1 MFARVLAGC
10 AAVAIAG
17 PFAAFRTTAAS
28 AGELPDWL
36 ALRPGTVA
44 LVDIAPWPAADEPEA
59 ALTEAPES
67 IERDFTADLGRPND
81 IVYEPVG
88 VRVRIVRLVDGNRVA
103 FVRGVGAA
111 WSAYTLVERAYPE
124 VPPGTPLR
132 AAGGFAGFADFFPT
146 LDTRESAADRIATGT
161 DLVALGM
168 GAGPYDPGTSDLVRV
183 RVRVLSG
190 PLRGRTGWIPVGF
203 TGLPRPVVPA
213 NAENA
218 AKACLCRIVRFGS
231 T

>member
-1 MFARVLAGC
+1 MFARVLAAC

-17 PFAAFRTTAAS
+17 PFAAALPAAAM

-44 LVDIAPWPAADEPEA
+44 WVDIAPWPAADEPEA

-88 VRVRIVRLVDGNRVA
+88 VRVRIVRLLDGDRVA
-103 FVRGVGAA
+103 FVRGVGAD
-111 WSAYTLVERAYPE
+111 WRAYTLVERAYPN
-124 VPPGTPLR
+124 VPAGTALR
-132 AAGGFAGFADFFPT
+132 AAGGFAGFADFYPR
-146 LDTRESAADRIATGT
+146 LDTREAAAGQVATGT

-168 GAGPYDPGTSDLVRV
+168 GAAPYDPGTSDLIRV

-190 PLRGRTGWIPVGF
+190 PLRGQTGWIPVGF
-203 TGLPRPVVPA
+203 TGLPRAVVPA
-213 NAENA
+213 SAENA
-218 AKACLCRIVRFGS
+218 AKVCLCRILRFGS